1 MATDNRLG
9 APTEGLG
16 QTVTF
21 TAGGSGGRSQAR
33 GMQRNAP
40 RNDTRGG
47 NITDTSGPIQIP
59 DQQPNVMLK
68 TLTRLAG
75 DIMQP
80 KIEKA
85 RTDAFLSGMQ
95 RAATGE
101 AVNEIVAEQP
111 WYSDLFGDTP
121 VVEGARAFTSFS
133 KVQSEAAEIEGN
145 MSELRKLSPAEFQK
159 QMGERMG
166 RLNTGDPATDSM
178 VMQSLMREMPGLM
191 KGHAKEHLGWQQDN
205 YAKAARTGQL
215 TAAARFSS
223 AMAKFN
229 PSQKPENILNGGDP
243 GAFTDENDVLEAK
256 VNFVQAFGQP
266 PGVPEATHQK
276 LTTSVI
282 SDMLVQKNLHAY
294 YTLEDAGVID
304 SLGPESA
311 KKLRELADRQESR
324 ARAEMPLQLVDAFAA
339 IKAMPSLYDQE
350 GINDTLRDRIGELN
364 AAYKASTG
372 ARENLISGNSAA
384 EIRASLLSNQVN
396 AERRANE
403 AYAKA
408 QDKNLDDLVKK
419 EAEQQASHEGV
430 GIILRGD
437 PMSRVKKEVR
447 LDAWDT
453 LRQDLPSLMKGRAAQ
468 FNRGNFDEDGKGTIA
483 NLAASALAADNLDAF
498 EQLYQ
503 KEYLP
508 MVQAGNGEAL
518 ALSYFGDYAKQFSV
532 YHGIRK
538 NTKDANGFAA
548 AYAIAKNPI
557 KPLATTKGSVDQE
570 VKAAV
575 ADATVNTFTS
585 NKLNPRFQDE
595 VTSRLLPYVNAGN
608 PSASVKERTKAALK
622 QAESEGLEFAGGYYW
637 DSRGAASF
645 KAAVNDAGSGEDKVA
660 VDEFDDAIGK
670 SIDNLVAKYK
680 MDANSAR
687 VIYSKGQGDGPPTLT
702 VMGDIDDT
710 EGYRWVAYTLTA
722 PEVVEQFKKERAKP
736 TIPLTGGIPA
746 LQAGPKLTYLPKGG
760 AKSIYDR

>member
-16 QTVTF
+16 QNVTF
-21 TAGGSGGRSQAR
+21 TAGAGGQRSQAR

-40 RNDTRGG
+40 RNEQRGG

-59 DQQPNVMLK
+59 ETQPNVMLK
-68 TLTRLAG
+68 TLTRMAG
-75 DIMQP
+75 DILQP
-80 KIEKA
+80 KIEQA

-111 WYSDLFGDTP
+111 WYADLFGDTP

-133 KVQSEAAEIEGN
+133 RVQAEAADIEGN
-145 MSELRKLSPAEFQK
+145 MAELRQLSPAEFQK
-159 QMGERMG
+159 KMGERMG
-166 RLNTGDPATDSM
+166 KLQTGDAATDSM
-178 VMQSLMREMPGLM
+178 VMQSLMKEMPGLM
-191 KGHAKEHLGWQQDN
+191 KGHAKEHIGWQQDN

-215 TAAARFSS
+215 TASNRLKSVMS
-223 AMAKFN
+223 RFN
-229 PSQKPENILNGGDP
+229 PSAKPENILNGGEV
-243 GAFTDENDVLEAK
+243 GAFTDENDLMEAK

-276 LTTSVI
+276 MTTGVI
-282 SDMLVQKNLHAY
+282 SDLLVQKNLHAY

-304 SLGPESA
+304 SLGPESS

-339 IKAMPSLYDQE
+339 IKAMPSLYDTE

-384 EIRASLLSNQVN
+384 EIRASLLSNQIN

-408 QDKNLDDLVKK
+408 QDKNLDDRIKK
-419 EAEQQASHEGV
+419 EAEVQANHEGV

-437 PMSRVKKEVR
+437 PMSRVTKEVR
-447 LDAWDT
+447 LGAWDT
-453 LRQDLPSLMKGRAAQ
+453 LRQDIPSLMKGRAAQ
-468 FNRGNFDEDGKGTIA
+468 FNRSNFDEDGKGTIA
-483 NLAASALAADNLDAF
+483 NLAASALASDSLDSF

-508 MVQAGNGEAL
+508 MVQAGGEAL
-518 ALSYFGDYAKQFSV
+518 ALSYFGDYAKQFST

-538 NTKDANGFAA
+538 NTTDANGFAA

-570 VKAAV
+570 VKKVV
-575 ADATVNTFTS
+575 ADATTSTFTS

-608 PSASVKERTKAALK
+608 PGASVKERTKAALK
-622 QAESEGLEFAGGYYW
+622 TAEAEGLEFAGGYYW
-637 DSRGAASF
+637 DARGSARF
-645 KAAVNDAGSGEDKVA
+645 KDAVNAAGAGEDKVA
-660 VDEFDDAIGK
+660 VDEFDDAIGLG
-670 SIDNLVAKYK
+670 IDNLVATYG
-680 MDANSAR
+680 MDRNSAR
-687 VIYSKGQGDGPPTLT
+687 VIYTKGQGDGPPTLT
-702 VMGDIDDT
+702 VMGDVDDS
-710 EGYRWVAYTLTA
+710 EGYRWVAYPLTA
-722 PEVVEQFKKERAKP
+722 VDVVEQFKKERAKP

-746 LQAGPKLTYLPKGG
+746 LQAGPKLTYLPKEG